1 MRVQITLGGPTG
13 ACQDMSMP
21 DSPRTYGGVDGSAR
35 IAERRRIL
43 MEAGLNLLGTT
54 EPELS
59 VRGVCREAGVASRY
73 FYESF
78 ADKNALMEAV
88 YDQVIGDIATTTLAA
103 VTASPNSER
112 ERVHAA
118 VHAIVRLIAEDPRR
132 GRLLFSATPG
142 NDVLAAKRTESTKMF
157 AGLLAAQ
164 ASEFYGT
171 EGSHHLGLAT
181 HFVVGGFAQ
190 VLTAWLGGELGLD
203 EDAVVAQCTDLLL
216 SAAPHVSGNP

>member
-1 MRVQITLGGPTG
+1 
-13 ACQDMSMP
+13 MP

-35 IAERRRIL
+35 VAERRRIL
-43 MEAGLNLLGTT
+43 VEAGLDLLGTT

-59 VRGVCREAGVASRY
+59 VRGVCRQAGIVSRY

-88 YDQVIGDIATTTLAA
+88 YDHVIGDITTTTLAA

-132 GRLLFSATPG
+132 GRLLFSATLS

-171 EGSHHLGLAT
+171 EGSRHLGLAT
-181 HFVVGGFAQ
+181 HFAVGGFAQ
-190 VLTAWLGGELGLD
+190 VLTTWLGGELDLD
-203 EDAVVAQCTDLLL
+203 EDAVVTQCTDLLL
-216 SAAPHVSGNP
+216 SAAPYMSGDR